1 MRSHLSLVQ
10 AIGFCLMYVALG
22 FLYPIFTI
30 SLNPFA
36 AAPFWVVISALTVLL
51 IGLVL
56 GLLTGRFTPQFKPTR
71 LQWLGF
77 GVLSLVLFLGG
88 YLLSSHGTHWPA
100 ALPIVF
106 VIVLVFG
113 MQLRSSRS
121 QQSPSSKGAQE

>member
-1 MRSHLSLVQ
+1 MRSQISLLQV
-10 AIGFCLMYVALG
+10 IGFCLLYAALG

-30 SLNPFA
+30 PLNPFE
-36 AAPFWVVISALTVLL
+36 AAPFWIVTSALSVLL

-56 GLLTGRFTPQFKPTR
+56 GLLAGRFTPQFKPTR

-77 GVLSLVLFLGG
+77 GMLSLVLFLGG
-88 YLLSSHGTHWPA
+88 YLLSTHGTNLLGA
-100 ALPIVF
+100 FPIVF

-121 QQSPSSKGAQE
+121 QQSS